1 MFRMILSKF
10 VPVDHKILLVVPD
23 TPVIAD
29 FKDLVWNTEISVE
42 TQREVI
48 LKARI

>member
-1 MFRMILSKF
+1 MILSKF

-23 TPVIAD
+23 MPVIAN
-29 FKDLVWNTEISVE
+29 FKDLVCNTEISVE